1 VTFAAIA
8 ATLTPTVRDVKDHAA
23 ERRRAMSQGTRFQPV
38 QPVRAYQRIVEQVED
53 ALVRGDLRPGQR
65 LPSERELVSQ
75 FEVSRSTVR
84 EALRVL
90 ESNGVVRSR
99 PGDPNGPE
107 VLPFSSGALRKQMVR
122 LARVDEVS
130 LTELVSFRMILDGSA
145 TMLAAQLRTTD
156 QLAEMESAIE
166 VMRAAIDVGY
176 EEFSEADIAF
186 HEAVARAS
194 RNSLI
199 QVCNDVVRGVVLTLI
214 ADKISRARNRR
225 ALMTESL
232 GHHAEVLEAVRA
244 GDGRAAA
251 RVARQKMYDY
261 YAGYVPKA
269 DRESLRALIDGD

>member
-1 VTFAAIA
+1 
-8 ATLTPTVRDVKDHAA
+8 
-23 ERRRAMSQGTRFQPV
+23 MSEGTRFQPV

-53 ALVRGDLRPGQR
+53 ALARGDLKPGQR
-65 LPSERELVSQ
+65 LPSERELVGQ

-107 VLPFSSGALRKQMVR
+107 VLPFSSGALSKQMVR
-122 LARVDEVS
+122 LARVEEVS
-130 LTELVSFRMILDGSA
+130 LAELLSFRMILDGSA
-145 TMLAAQLRTTD
+145 TMLAAQLRTPA
-156 QLAEMESAIE
+156 QLMEMEQAIA
-166 VMRAAIDVGY
+166 VMRATIDVGY
-176 EEFSEADIAF
+176 EQFSEADVEF

-214 ADKISRARNRR
+214 SDKISRARNRR

-232 GHHAEVLEAVRA
+232 NHHAEVLAAIQA

-251 RVARQKMYDY
+251 RVARQKLYDY
-261 YAGYVPKA
+261 YAGYVPRGERQSLQALLDA
-269 DRESLRALIDGD
+269 D

>member
-1 VTFAAIA
+1 
-8 ATLTPTVRDVKDHAA
+8 
-23 ERRRAMSQGTRFQPV
+23 MSCV
-38 QPVRAYQRIVEQVED
+38 
-53 ALVRGDLRPGQR
+53 PGQR
-65 LPSERELVSQ
+65 LPSERELVGQ

-122 LARVDEVS
+122 LARVDEVG
-130 LTELVSFRMILDGSA
+130 LAELVSFRMILDGSA
-145 TMLAAQLRTTD
+145 TMLAARLRTPE
-156 QLAEMESAIE
+156 QLAEMEAAIE

-199 QVCNDVVRGVVLTLI
+199 QVCNDVVRGVVLV
-214 ADKISRARNRR
+214 ADLRQDLAGPQPAGADDGVARTTTPRCWR
-225 ALMTESL
+225 PS
-232 GHHAEVLEAVRA
+232 
-244 GDGRAAA
+244 GRANGRDAA

-269 DRESLRALIDGD
+269 EREPLRALIDGD

>member
-1 VTFAAIA
+1 
-8 ATLTPTVRDVKDHAA
+8 
-23 ERRRAMSQGTRFQPV
+23 M
-38 QPVRAYQRIVEQVED
+38 RAYQRIVEQVED
-53 ALVRGDLRPGQR
+53 ALARGDLRPGQR
-65 LPSERELVSQ
+65 LPSERELVGQ

-122 LARVDEVS
+122 LARVDEVRLS
-130 LTELVSFRMILDGSA
+130 ELVSFRMILDGSA
-145 TMLAAQLRTTD
+145 TMLAARLRTAE

-166 VMRAAIDVGY
+166 VMRAAIDIGY

-199 QVCNDVVRGVVLTLI
+199 QVCNDVVRGVVLV
-214 ADKISRARNRR
+214 ADLRQDLARPQP
-225 ALMTESL
+225 AGADDGVA
-232 GHHAEVLEAVRA
+232 GHHAEVL
-244 GDGRAAA
+244 GGRPG
-251 RVARQKMYDY
+251 R
-261 YAGYVPKA
+261 
-269 DRESLRALIDGD
+269 